1 MFNMGQERDVATNKT
16 NRIFMLEPKYN
27 IKLNRLISGWNE
39 KSYYITTS
47 RYRLHIDYEYKE
59 LEEREVNMS
68 GN

>member
-1 MFNMGQERDVATNKT
+1 MFNMGQERDVATYKPNT
-16 NRIFMLEPKYN
+16 ISIPEPKYN

-47 RYRLHIDYEYKE
+47 RYRLHIDYKE
-59 LEEREVNMS
+59 LEEREVTMS